1 MRQSKFHR
9 DIPNDMTIRERF
21 AENTIFEFL
30 DELRESGK
38 TNMFEAVPFIVE
50 RFAITKYEAQR
61 VLIKWMENFG
71 EAKNRGKKS

>member
-9 DIPNDMTIRERF
+9 DIPNDTKVVM
-21 AENTIFEFL
+21 ENTVFDFL

-38 TNMFEAVPFIVE
+38 TNMFGAVPFIVE
-50 RFAITKYEAQR
+50 RFNITKYDAQR
-61 VLIKWMENFG
+61 HLIKWMENFG